1 MSLFSDSDDE
11 QEKKVDSPKKGKILL
26 KNILPQ
32 KEKTLLKNI
41 LPQKEKNMSPA
52 VKKKKPSSDSTS
64 PSKKSTSMTSVQTHD
79 NADGPICPKCEI
91 VCKDFGNLKNH
102 LLSHFYPQFYEL
114 LPGSKPFPCPI
125 CEKENRDRITLLR
138 HYAFTHNKAEEITG
152 IDFST
157 LNQGGVRRAPRTP
170 GQAGSAT
177 PKKGSSIAKKATPKP
192 KIKSEKKEEG
202 KSKPFIDDDDS
213 SDDEDFKR
221 LMARTEQKV
230 SGKWIFF

>member
-11 QEKKVDSPKKGKILL
+11 QEKKVDSPKKEKILL

-138 HYAFTHNKAEEITG
+138 HYAFAHNKAIEITG

-157 LNQGGVRRAPRTP
+157 LNQGVRRAPRTP
-170 GQAGSAT
+170 GQASSAT
-177 PKKGSSIAKKATPKP
+177 PKKSSSIAKKATPKP
-192 KIKSEKKEEG
+192 KVKSEKKEEG